1 MKVNRS
7 IQLYVLSSLRIPFTR
22 GIIQPKI
29 YLPGEAR
36 HWTVSEL
43 EGVLAHEI
51 AHIKRFDVLIIYL
64 QTLSKIFYFFHPAIW
79 WINHLLDLERERI
92 CDDMAIETVGLD
104 RWQYGHDL
112 FSRLEQS
119 LQNPQAPLLAS
130 GFLISKKSLFH
141 RFEYIIHSKGGSMKP
156 WKPVQKVMSVFAV
169 TVAILISCT
178 LHKNTFSPAK
188 NPPANDISEAVQF
201 VPYDTPPEPLT
212 RISPTYPPEA
222 REAGIEGTVILQLLI
237 SKEGKTAKTNIIQ
250 GVDGSGLNDAAV
262 TAIKDMSW
270 KPALFNDEP
279 VSVWI
284 TLPLH
289 FKLDK
294 EKSDSE

>member
-1 MKVNRS
+1 
-7 IQLYVLSSLRIPFTR
+7 
-22 GIIQPKI
+22 
-29 YLPGEAR
+29 
-36 HWTVSEL
+36 
-43 EGVLAHEI
+43 
-51 AHIKRFDVLIIYL
+51 
-64 QTLSKIFYFFHPAIW
+64 
-79 WINHLLDLERERI
+79 
-92 CDDMAIETVGLD
+92 
-104 RWQYGHDL
+104 
-112 FSRLEQS
+112 
-119 LQNPQAPLLAS
+119 
-130 GFLISKKSLFH
+130 
-141 RFEYIIHSKGGSMKP
+141 MKP